1 MGEIEAMASISVFT
15 PEKPR
20 EKLIQ
25 YGVKSL
31 SNTELIACVLK
42 TGTKQIPV
50 LDLAQTLMDEAK
62 DLLGLSLLTYD
73 QLIQIPG
80 IKKAKASEI
89 CAIGELSRRMAKAQS
104 TNIDVVDQ
112 PQRLIDWLRHEI
124 GALDQENFLVVF
136 LNTKN
141 HVIGHRILFTGGLD
155 RSIVHPREIY
165 KHACA
170 LSAARIIVVHNHP
183 SGDTSPSQNDLKVT
197 EVLEEAG
204 TTMGIPLLDHIIISK
219 TGYTSL
225 RSMISKLK
233 E

>member
-1 MGEIEAMASISVFT
+1 MASISVFT

-20 EKLIQ
+20 EKLIE
-25 YGVKSL
+25 YGVQSL
-31 SNTELIACVLK
+31 SNTELLACVLK
-42 TGTKQIPV
+42 TGTKQVPV
-50 LDLAQTLMDEAK
+50 LDLAQTLMDESK
-62 DLLGLSLLTYD
+62 DLLGLSLLSYE
-73 QLIQIPG
+73 QLIQLPG
-80 IKKAKASEI
+80 IKKAKAAEI
-89 CAIGELSRRMAKAQS
+89 CAIGELSRRMVKAQS

-141 HVIGHRILFTGGLD
+141 HVIGHRILFKGGLD

-170 LSAARIIVVHNHP
+170 LSAARIIAVHNHP

-204 TTMGIPLLDHIIISK
+204 MTMGIPLLDHIIISK

>member
-1 MGEIEAMASISVFT
+1 MASISIFV

-25 YGVKSL
+25 YGVGSL
-31 SNTELIACVLK
+31 SDTELLALVLK

-50 LDLAQTLMDEAK
+50 LNLAQTILDESK
-62 DLLGLSLLTYD
+62 DLLGLTLLEYE
-73 QLIQIPG
+73 QLIKLPG
-80 IKKAKASEI
+80 IKKAKACEL
-89 CAIGELSRRMAKAQS
+89 CAIGELSRRMVKAQ
-104 TNIDVVDQ
+104 TVNVNIVDQ
-112 PQRLIDWLRHEI
+112 PQRLIQWLRHEI

-141 HVIGHRILFTGGLD
+141 HVIGHRVLFQGGLD
-155 RSIVHPREIY
+155 RSIVHPREIF
-165 KHACA
+165 KHALA
-170 LSAARIIVVHNHP
+170 YSAARIIVVHNHP
-183 SGDTSPSQNDLKVT
+183 SGDTNPSQNDLHVT

-204 TTMGIPLLDHIIISK
+204 TTMGIPLLDHIIITK

-225 RSMISKLK
+225 RSIISNSK

>member
-1 MGEIEAMASISVFT
+1 MASISIFT
-15 PEKPR
+15 PDKPR
-20 EKLIQ
+20 EKCLK
-25 YGVKSL
+25 YGVQSL
-31 SNTELIACVLK
+31 SNTELLALVLK
-42 TGTKQIPV
+42 TGTKQVPV
-50 LDLAQTLMDEAK
+50 LNLAQTLFDEAK
-62 DLLGLSLLTYD
+62 DLLGLSLLTYEE
-73 QLIQIPG
+73 LIQIPG
-80 IKKAKASEI
+80 IKQAKASEI
-89 CAIGELSRRMAKAQS
+89 LAIGELSRRMAKAQS
-104 TNIDVVDQ
+104 LNVDIVDQ
-112 PQRLIDWLRHEI
+112 PQKLIDWLRHEI

-141 HVIGHRILFTGGLD
+141 HVIGHRILFKGGLD

-170 LSAARIIVVHNHP
+170 ISAARIIVVHNHP